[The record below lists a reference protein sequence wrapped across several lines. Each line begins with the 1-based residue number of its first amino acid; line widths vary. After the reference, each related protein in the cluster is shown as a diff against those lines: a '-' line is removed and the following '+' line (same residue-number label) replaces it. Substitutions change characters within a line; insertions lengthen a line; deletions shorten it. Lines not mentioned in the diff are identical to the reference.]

1 MTALTSYD
9 TAMDAD
15 DTYTFPHLPEGYLVV
30 VELSGGFD
38 GGTAT
43 LGYLDRAG
51 AFAAFVDGAG
61 VAITATGPKGW
72 EVRVPI
78 SGTLAVTL
86 AGTVG
91 DDATLKL
98 SATLCKP

>member
-1 MTALTSYD
+1 
-9 TAMDAD
+9 
-15 DTYTFPHLPEGYLVV
+15 
-30 VELSGGFD
+30 
-38 GGTAT
+38 
-43 LGYLDRAG
+43 
-51 AFAAFVDGAG
+51 

-86 AGTVG
+86 AGTAG